1 MLPFLAYPSPIW
13 WLLNLP
19 FSQSL
24 FSSKTNKYN
33 NYDKALYIV
42 SCYPQFPQQNL
53 FTRLFT
59 CAQATSPWTHQKTF
73 LKLAFPKGLTNNEAN
88 LTEPHNQDIKVQVTT
103 KDIKRK
109 TCFTWNPHP
118 QRHRMRRVFFQIQLP
133 ISGINFSIII
143 FISLVRVNMRETE
156 HDKTFETS

>member
-24 FSSKTNKYN
+24 FSSETNKYN
-33 NYDKALYIV
+33 NYGKAPATPSSPSKTSSPGYSLA
-42 SCYPQFPQQNL
+42 P
-53 FTRLFT
+53 RLRLHGHT
-59 CAQATSPWTHQKTF
+59 KRHF
-73 LKLAFPKGLTNNEAN
+73 LNWAFPKSLTNNEAN

-103 KDIKRK
+103 KDMKRK

-118 QRHRMRRVFFQIQLP
+118 QRHSMRRVFFQIHLP

-143 FISLVRVNMRETE
+143 FISLVRANMRETE